1 MPAAT
6 YAGHSVA
13 VNDEGFLVDP
23 AQWTEDMAPQIAK
36 SAGIEELTGA
46 ALADHQ
52 VHAGR
57 IPGQGDRRHRPR
69 PRQDLP
75 RQHQGAMP
83 AVPQGT
89 GQDCREDRRDSQSA
103 TSTSRWPR
111 SATRACT
118 SRPWLAPCR
127 DARADDQLPG
137 TQDGEARHPPD
148 PGVHRDDR
156 RNRVGIYGCQ
166 ASCDLFGLTKDD
178 LIEQVKGHHR
188 GGRVLCPRGRRPDH
202 LHLTGPCARTGAWA
216 VSQPPSLDLNTPG
229 GILGYH
235 RRNVRSTRVQPS
247 CLRPLQEDH
256 LDWLRPACGAGPHR
270 GPA

>member
-1 MPAAT
+1 MPAHGKTYPRAGRSRRRRSPMIILKEVLTMPAAT

-156 RNRVGIYGCQ
+156 RHRVGLYGCQ

-178 LIEQVKGHHR
+178 LIEQVKDIITVGEFYAPAA
-188 GGRVLCPRGRRPDH
+188 GGQIIF
-202 LHLTGPCARTGAWA
+202 T
-216 VSQPPSLDLNTPG
+216 
-229 GILGYH
+229 
-235 RRNVRSTRVQPS
+235 
-247 CLRPLQEDH
+247 
-256 LDWLRPACGAGPHR
+256 
-270 GPA
+270 

>member
-1 MPAAT
+1 MPAHGKTYPRAGRSRRRRSPMIILKEVLTMPAAT

-75 RQHQGAMP
+75 RQHQGAVP

-127 DARADDQLPG
+127 DARADDQLRKMGKLDIPPIPEFIEMIAETG
-137 TQDGEARHPPD
+137 SASTAARHPATCSGSPKMTSSSRSKD
-148 PGVHRDDR
+148 IIA
-156 RNRVGIYGCQ
+156 VGEFY
-166 ASCDLFGLTKDD
+166 APAA
-178 LIEQVKGHHR
+178 
-188 GGRVLCPRGRRPDH
+188 GGQIIF
-202 LHLTGPCARTGAWA
+202 T
-216 VSQPPSLDLNTPG
+216 
-229 GILGYH
+229 
-235 RRNVRSTRVQPS
+235 
-247 CLRPLQEDH
+247 
-256 LDWLRPACGAGPHR
+256 
-270 GPA
+270 